1 MKRSKAI
8 IGCITLVY
16 LLGLN
21 AHADEF
27 ENDSPVLGKWISV
40 DFVTDISDFKPGTQ
54 SFKGDLY
61 LKEFE
66 FRKGGATH
74 KPYWTWTKGH
84 VYHSGDK
91 TDAKYT
97 TRKIDEKEYLFL
109 EWMSGDVTIR
119 GQKPKYYVLKKK

>member
-1 MKRSKAI
+1 MKISKAI
-8 IGCITLVY
+8 ISCITLVC

-21 AHADEF
+21 SHADEF
-27 ENDSPVLGKWISV
+27 ENDPQVLGEWESV
-40 DFVTDISDFKPGTQ
+40 DFVANISDFKLGNK
-54 SFKGDLY
+54 SWEGDLF
-61 LKEFE
+61 LEEFE
-66 FRKGGATH
+66 FNKNGSTH
-74 KPYWTWTKGH
+74 KPFWTWTKGH

-97 TRKIDEKEYLFL
+97 IKKIDGNEYLFL